1 MKKKNDVMTSPF
13 ECLNLL
19 HSITKCVL
27 FLYSIVFCMTG
38 LCKTYTDTS
47 FQHQY
52 VNQFKTWSEAQE
64 YCRSVH
70 NDLVTVEN
78 MVAMGSLLKTVD
90 PQYKGKVWI
99 GLVRGTRKQVHWS
112 LWENTQPITYTNWL
126 AGEPNGGEGVCGAK
140 CYNGQWCDLY
150 CSDLAWFICFD
161 ENQGKNIVVYTQMS
175 WNQAQLYCRQH
186 YTDLASIPN
195 SNVETEINNLIGG
208 NLGQFIWT
216 GLFLDSWEWSNS
228 SKMSSFRNW
237 KKAPTSYGNCAAVD
251 VNNGSLWDNL
261 SCELN
266 LPFIYTSFQHQY
278 VNQFKTWSEAQE
290 YCRSVHND
298 LVTVE
303 NMVAMGSL
311 LKTVDPQYK
320 GKVWIGLVR
329 GARKQWHWSLW
340 ENTQPITYTNWV
352 PGEPSGGE
360 DVCGAKCYNGQWCDL
375 YCSTLAWFIC
385 FDGE

>member
-1 MKKKNDVMTSPF
+1 
-13 ECLNLL
+13 
-19 HSITKCVL
+19 
-27 FLYSIVFCMTG
+27 MTG

-99 GLVRGTRKQVHWS
+99 GLVRGTRKQLHWS

-126 AGEPNGGEGVCGAK
+126 AGEPNGGTGVCGAK
-140 CYNGQWCDLY
+140 CLNGQWCDLY
-150 CSDLAWFICFD
+150 CSDLALFICFD
-161 ENQGKNIVVYTQMS
+161 ENQGKNILVNTRMS

-195 SNVETEINNLIGG
+195 STVEMEINNLIGG
-208 NLGQFIWT
+208 NLGQYIWT
-216 GLFLDSWEWSNS
+216 GLFVDSWEWSNS

-237 KKAPTSYGNCAAVD
+237 KIAPTSYGNCAAVD

-266 LPFIYTSFQHQY
+266 LPFICEGGRSKLSIIKQCK
-278 VNQFKTWSEAQE
+278 VSAQD
-290 YCRSVHND
+290 YYLQID
-298 LVTVE
+298 
-303 NMVAMGSL
+303 
-311 LKTVDPQYK
+311 D
-320 GKVWIGLVR
+320 GKVPAFFFQIKTRLIESGMSPDIRL
-329 GARKQWHWSLW
+329 QWR
-340 ENTQPITYTNWV
+340 N
-352 PGEPSGGE
+352 
-360 DVCGAKCYNGQWCDL
+360 
-375 YCSTLAWFIC
+375 LATGSVFKPKN
-385 FDGE
+385 